1 MKSPSTEW
9 PLGLYMYFQFARSF
23 VLTAYLLTRLLA
35 DPLAA
40 QLPPKR
46 MPTVIG
52 MNFTFSPGVK
62 TS

>member
-1 MKSPSTEW
+1 
-9 PLGLYMYFQFARSF
+9 MYFQFVRSF